1 MGALVPLG
9 LHCMGGS
16 NVDLLWGGSYVINKN
31 RKKKEQ
37 ELIFSSYGVFLCWFI
52 SCVAISW
59 IVVYLQTL
67 V

>member
-1 MGALVPLG
+1 MWTCYGVVPTSLKK
-9 LHCMGGS
+9 
-16 NVDLLWGGSYVINKN
+16 IE
-31 RKKKEQ
+31 KKEQ
-37 ELIFSSYGVFLCWFI
+37 ELIFSSYVVFLCWFI